1 MAIPKPTVARLDWVP
16 SGDIDKISEPSGS
29 KKAQGYSPSEPLPA
43 QQFNWELY
51 TISQWLKYFED
62 LTDKNPEKV
71 VATLGTNGQVL
82 SGEADFDYPQ
92 DAYDA
97 AAAAGGGVIRVL
109 EGIMVGDLNANSNN
123 GIIFLGLGPN
133 SVLQGI
139 VTVSGNKN
147 GFRDLLIDGNLLI
160 SGFENLLDIHQT
172 AAATFGNTGSDRN
185 IYRILNG
192 AASPILSH
200 GQQSNITITTTPFQ
214 ITEAHNGMNLLVDV
228 STAPKT
234 VILPLPRKG
243 FRVRIQDI
251 KGNASVNPITI
262 QRQGT
267 QKLGGVAT
275 NFLIEADF
283 GAKNIGA
290 DGTDYIFE

>member
-16 SGDIDKISEPSGS
+16 TGDVDKISEPSGS
-29 KKAQGYSPSEPLPA
+29 KKAQGWSPSEPLPA
-43 QQFNWELY
+43 QQENWILY
-51 TISQWLKYFED
+51 SLSQWLKYFED

-71 VATLGTNGQVL
+71 VATLGTAAQVL
-82 SGEADFDYPQ
+82 TGEADFDDPQ

-109 EGIMVGDLNANSNN
+109 EGAMVGNLNANSNN

-147 GFRDLLIDGNLLI
+147 GFRDLLIDGNLSI

-172 AAATFGNTGSDRN
+172 ASATFGNTGADRN
-185 IYRILNG
+185 IYRILKG
-192 AASPILSH
+192 TATPILSG
-200 GQQSNITITTTPFQ
+200 GQQSNLAVVTTPFQ

-228 STAPKT
+228 STAAKT

-251 KGNASVNPITI
+251 KGNASANPITI
-262 QRQGT
+262 QRQGA
-267 QKLGGVAT
+267 QKLGGVTA